1 MWSKVPKFF
10 KNFYFLVTLFF
21 LVWMVFFDP
30 NDFVSQYRMKNKL
43 KELEDEKLYYQEKII
58 EVEKEREALLNDRK
72 KLEKFARE
80 HYLMRKPSEDVYVI
94 VEKEGK

>member
-10 KNFYFLVTLFF
+10 KNFYFLVAVFF
-21 LVWMVFFDP
+21 LVWMIFFDP

-80 HYLMRKPSEDVYVI
+80 NYLMRKPSEDVYVI
-94 VEKEGK
+94 VEKDNN